1 MAGTRRRRRRV
12 KKEGEKRRVMR
23 KKIEARR
30 VEKMGR
36 LKRDCVKNDE
46 DEVSEEQ
53 WGVNFSIVGGREKVE
68 GRSTWKVK

>member
-1 MAGTRRRRRRV
+1 M
-12 KKEGEKRRVMR
+12 KKEGEKRRVR

-53 WGVNFSIVGGREKVE
+53 WVVNFSIVGGREKVE
-68 GRSTWKVK
+68 GRSSWKVK